1 MRRERRILS
10 MRRNPEQGVTLLE
23 TLVALTML
31 AVGIVAVARVFPS
44 VTSSTLEAKMLT
56 SGSYY
61 AREKVEELMALP
73 WTDAALTDG
82 RHPGGSA
89 TEDIGSNNQ
98 YHRYYNVTTLTGTLS
113 DLKRVTVSVWWQL
126 QGSDT
131 TTTTT
136 YFRR

>member
-1 MRRERRILS
+1 MN
-10 MRRNPEQGVTLLE
+10 RNPERGVTLLE
-23 TLVALTML
+23 TLVALTVL

-44 VTSSTLEAKMLT
+44 ITGSQIGAKMLT
-56 SGSYY
+56 TGTYY
-61 AREKVEELMALP
+61 TREKVEELMALP
-73 WTDAALTDG
+73 WTDAALSDG

-89 TEDIGSNNQ
+89 TEDIGSKSQ
-98 YHRYYNVTTLTGTLS
+98 WHRFYNVTTLTGTLS
-113 DLKRVTVSVWWQL
+113 DLKRVTVTVWWVM